1 MSKKNNTNE
10 TAIVQLYERKLKS
23 EQIRFYLH
31 YTINGKQTRESL
43 KEIPLVHKSD
53 KLNYKEAKAKAE
65 AYKWQRTTEIRN
77 NKLGISNSKSNIL
90 LSDWIQYCA
99 NEAQKTEHSN
109 ANRHTWK
116 RTLEHTKTLLIDY
129 AGNNIKLSN
138 INKEFIIGFIEYL
151 LNYKIDRYLPN
162 SGKHYKATTAQQ
174 KYNCLRY
181 VLNEAVRKEIIP
193 FNPCNLISKSEKIKT
208 KTINNVREYLTE
220 EELKRLN
227 ETETKS
233 FETKRVYFFMCFCGL
248 RISDV
253 KALRWENIEKNNG
266 KISLRIIQQKTQNY
280 IIIPL
285 SEKAQ
290 EYLPEQN
297 KKSNDSFIFSNLPT
311 EPAMNRALK
320 IWVKK
325 AGINKT
331 ITLHTARH
339 TFATLMLT
347 KGVDLYTTSKLLGH
361 SEVGTTQIY
370 ARIID
375 KKKEEAV
382 ETLNN
387 IF

>member
-1 MSKKNNTNE
+1 
-10 TAIVQLYERKLKS
+10 
-23 EQIRFYLH
+23 
-31 YTINGKQTRESL
+31 
-43 KEIPLVHKSD
+43 
-53 KLNYKEAKAKAE
+53 
-65 AYKWQRTTEIRN
+65 
-77 NKLGISNSKSNIL
+77 
-90 LSDWIQYCA
+90 
-99 NEAQKTEHSN
+99 
-109 ANRHTWK
+109 
-116 RTLEHTKTLLIDY
+116 
-129 AGNNIKLSN
+129 
-138 INKEFIIGFIEYL
+138 
-151 LNYKIDRYLPN
+151 
-162 SGKHYKATTAQQ
+162 
-174 KYNCLRY
+174 
-181 VLNEAVRKEIIP
+181 
-193 FNPCNLISKSEKIKT
+193 
-208 KTINNVREYLTE
+208 
-220 EELKRLN
+220 
-227 ETETKS
+227 
-233 FETKRVYFFMCFCGL
+233 MCFCGL